1 MSSFPERGQAAGGGA
16 SVPLPQS
23 LSIDIETF
31 SSVSL
36 TKAGVYRYA
45 EAPDFEIMLFGYSV
59 NGDPVRVIDLACG
72 ETLPEEIVAAI
83 LNPSVLKWAFNA
95 QFERVCLSRYL
106 GVPLSPDSWRCSMVW
121 AATLGLPLSLE
132 SAGMALGLEK
142 QKLAEGKDLIRYFCR
157 PCAPTRANGGR
168 TRNFP
173 SDSPEKWARFK
184 EYNARDVEA
193 EMEIQR
199 KLSRFPVPES
209 EWAHYRLDQRI
220 NDRGIRLDMELVRKA
235 IACDARFRDDHIG
248 RARDVTGLDNPNSVQ
263 QLKEWL
269 LKQGIEAESLDKATV
284 SELLESADGEVLEAL
299 ELRRELAMSS
309 VKKYTAM
316 ENAVCSDDRAR
327 GLIQFHGAGRTGR
340 YAGRLIQIHNLPQN
354 HLSDLFLA
362 RALLHSGA
370 YDALDLLYGSV
381 PMVFSELIRT
391 AFVPREGCRFFVA
404 DFSAIEA
411 RIIAW
416 LAGETWRNEVFESGG
431 DIYCASAS
439 RMFHVPVEKHG
450 TNAHLRQKGKI
461 AELALGYGGS
471 TGALTNMGALRMGV
485 AEEELKPLV
494 DAWRAANPKIVRL
507 WWEIDKAAVKA
518 VEDMTEAESRGIRFS
533 YESDYLFIRLPSGR
547 RLAYVRPRVEENRY
561 GRESI
566 SYEGVGESKKWGR
579 IQTYGPKLT
588 ENIIQATAR
597 DILAEALQRLERAGY
612 HVVMHVHDEVVIEA
626 EPDTFLETICALLGE
641 TPSWAPGLMLR
652 AEGFV
657 TDFYKKE

>member
-1 MSSFPERGQAAGGGA
+1 M
-16 SVPLPQS
+16 
-23 LSIDIETF
+23 
-31 SSVSL
+31 
-36 TKAGVYRYA
+36 
-45 EAPDFEIMLFGYSV
+45 
-59 NGDPVRVIDLACG
+59 
-72 ETLPEEIVAAI
+72 
-83 LNPSVLKWAFNA
+83 VL
-95 QFERVCLSRYL
+95 
-106 GVPLSPDSWRCSMVW
+106 
-121 AATLGLPLSLE
+121 
-132 SAGMALGLEK
+132 
-142 QKLAEGKDLIRYFCR
+142 
-157 PCAPTRANGGR
+157 
-168 TRNFP
+168 
-173 SDSPEKWARFK
+173 
-184 EYNARDVEA
+184 
-193 EMEIQR
+193 
-199 KLSRFPVPES
+199 
-209 EWAHYRLDQRI
+209 
-220 NDRGIRLDMELVRKA
+220 
-235 IACDARFRDDHIG
+235 
-248 RARDVTGLDNPNSVQ
+248 
-263 QLKEWL
+263 
-269 LKQGIEAESLDKATV
+269 
-284 SELLESADGEVLEAL
+284 
-299 ELRRELAMSS
+299 
-309 VKKYTAM
+309 
-316 ENAVCSDDRAR
+316 
-327 GLIQFHGAGRTGR
+327 
-340 YAGRLIQIHNLPQN
+340 
-354 HLSDLFLA
+354 
-362 RALLHSGA
+362 
-370 YDALDLLYGSV
+370 
-381 PMVFSELIRT
+381 SELIRT
-391 AFVPREGCRFFVA
+391 AFVPRESCQFFVA